1 MYNHITMNLFFR
13 KVLQVVL
20 IGFVLIVLLLVG
32 WLGYVSYLTIQND
45 RACGGQIIMI
55 KESNYTQNDEE
66 LQRVLDNY
74 SAKKAGVGLQA
85 TVIFPDGTTWSGV
98 SGYANYKKKC
108 PLTLDHHLYIGSI
121 TKLFT
126 ATLLMEQ
133 VENGTI
139 ALDDPLSKWIELPYA
154 KKITVGMLLNH
165 TSGIPS
171 YTEDLWFLIR
181 YFGLPRKR
189 WQPDEL
195 VAVICNKELKFE
207 PGSRHEYSNSNYL
220 LLGVILEK
228 ATGKSYG
235 TLLQELANKL
245 GLENTYHLNYSKNI
259 LIANGYDETLL
270 HLGRRNLAGFRRSL
284 ETGAFSAGGILST
297 SKNVA
302 IFVHSLF
309 TGRIVDGSTLAQ
321 MKTFVDAPDKDV
333 PLQRGYGLGIRN
345 LVIGGENLIGHTGTI
360 PGYSGIAMH
369 NEDKHYTIVILSNL
383 SVIEQI
389 QIFDEVQNIVIDRP
403 QMRKQQI
410 L

>member
-1 MYNHITMNLFFR
+1 MKCLL
-13 KVLQVVL
+13 KVLRIVSIMFAL
-20 IGFVLIVLLLVG
+20 LVLLLVG

-45 RACGGQIIMI
+45 RACGGQITMI

-74 SAKKAGVGLQA
+74 SAKKAGVGLQT
-85 TVIFPDGTTWSGV
+85 TVIFPEGTTWSRV
-98 SGYANYKKKC
+98 SGYANHKKKC

-126 ATLLMEQ
+126 ATLVMEQ
-133 VENGTI
+133 VEKGTI
-139 ALDDPLSKWIELPYA
+139 SLDDTLDKWLELPYA
-154 KKITVGMLLNH
+154 KNITVRMLLNH

-195 VAVICNKELKFE
+195 VAVIDNKGLKFE
-207 PGSRHEYSNSNYL
+207 PGSQHEYSNSNYL
-220 LLGVILEK
+220 LLGVILENV
-228 ATGKSYG
+228 TGKPYG
-235 TLLQELANKL
+235 ALLRELTVNQL
-245 GLENTYHLNYSKNI
+245 GLKDTYYLNYSKNI

-284 ETGAFSAGGILST
+284 ETGAFSAGGILTT
-297 SKNVA
+297 SEDVA

-309 TGRIVDGSTLAQ
+309 IGRILDSSTLAQ
-321 MKTFVDAPDKDV
+321 MKVFVEAPDEDV
-333 PLQRGYGLGIRN
+333 PSQIGYGLGIRN
-345 LVIGGENLIGHTGTI
+345 LIIGGENLIGHTGTI

-369 NEDKHYTIVILSNL
+369 NEEKHYTIVILSNL

-389 QIFDEVQNIVIDRP
+389 QIFEEVQNIVINRL

>member
-1 MYNHITMNLFFR
+1 MKCLL
-13 KVLQVVL
+13 KVLRIVSIMFAL
-20 IGFVLIVLLLVG
+20 LVLLLVG
-32 WLGYVSYLTIQND
+32 WLGYVSYLTIQVE
-45 RACGGQIIMI
+45 RTC
-55 KESNYTQNDEE
+55 KELSSITKKSKCTQNDEE

-98 SGYANYKKKC
+98 SGYANHKKKC

-126 ATLLMEQ
+126 ATLVMEQ
-133 VENGTI
+133 VEKGTI
-139 ALDDPLSKWIELPYA
+139 SLDDTLDKWLELPYA
-154 KKITVGMLLNH
+154 KNITVRMLLNH

-195 VAVICNKELKFE
+195 VAVIGNKGLKFE
-207 PGSRHEYSNSNYL
+207 PGSQHEYSNSNYL
-220 LLGVILEK
+220 LLGVVLEK
-228 ATGKSYG
+228 ATGKPYG
-235 TLLQELANKL
+235 TLLQELANQL
-245 GLENTYHLNYSKNI
+245 GLKDTYYLNYSKNI

-270 HLGRRNLAGFRRSL
+270 HLRRRNLAGFRRSL

-297 SKNVA
+297 SEDVA
-302 IFVHSLF
+302 FFVHSLF

-321 MKTFVDAPDKDV
+321 MKAFVDAPDKDV

-389 QIFDEVQNIVIDRP
+389 QIFEEVQNIVIDRL

>member
-1 MYNHITMNLFFR
+1 MKCLL
-13 KVLQVVL
+13 KVLRIVSIMFAL
-20 IGFVLIVLLLVG
+20 LVLLLVG
-32 WLGYVSYLTIQND
+32 WLGYVSYLTIQVE
-45 RACGGQIIMI
+45 RTC
-55 KESNYTQNDEE
+55 KELSSITKKSKCTQNDEE
-66 LQRVLDNY
+66 IQHVLDNY
-74 SAKKAGVGLQA
+74 SAKKERVGLQA

-98 SGYANYKKKC
+98 SGYANHKKKC

-126 ATLLMEQ
+126 ATFVMEQ
-133 VENGTI
+133 VGKGRI
-139 ALDDPLSKWIELPYA
+139 SLDETLDKWLELPYA
-154 KKITVGMLLNH
+154 KNITVRMLLNH

-195 VAVICNKELKFE
+195 VAVIGNKGLKFE
-207 PGSRHEYSNSNYL
+207 PGSQHEYSNSNYL
-220 LLGVILEK
+220 LLGVILENV
-228 ATGKSYG
+228 TGKPYG
-235 TLLQELANKL
+235 ALLRELTVNQL
-245 GLENTYHLNYSKNI
+245 GLKDTYYLNYSKNI

-297 SKNVA
+297 SEDVA
-302 IFVHSLF
+302 FFVHSLF

-321 MKTFVDAPDKDV
+321 MKAFVDAPDKDV

-389 QIFDEVQNIVIDRP
+389 QIFEEVQNIVIDRL

>member
-1 MYNHITMNLFFR
+1 MKCLL
-13 KVLQVVL
+13 KVLRIVSIMFAL
-20 IGFVLIVLLLVG
+20 LVLLLVG
-32 WLGYVSYLTIQND
+32 WLGYVSYLTIQVE
-45 RACGGQIIMI
+45 RTC
-55 KESNYTQNDEE
+55 KELSSITKKSKCTQNDEE
-66 LQRVLDNY
+66 IQHVLDNY
-74 SAKKAGVGLQA
+74 SAKKERVGLQA

-98 SGYANYKKKC
+98 SGYANHKKKC

-126 ATLLMEQ
+126 ATFVMEQ
-133 VENGTI
+133 VGKGRI
-139 ALDDPLSKWIELPYA
+139 SLDETLDKWLELPYA
-154 KKITVGMLLNH
+154 KNITVRMLLNH

-195 VAVICNKELKFE
+195 VAVIGNKGLKFE
-207 PGSRHEYSNSNYL
+207 PGSQHEYSNSNYL
-220 LLGVILEK
+220 LLGVILENV
-228 ATGKSYG
+228 TGKPYG
-235 TLLQELANKL
+235 ALLRELTVNQL
-245 GLENTYHLNYSKNI
+245 GLKDTYYLNYSKNI

-270 HLGRRNLAGFRRSL
+270 HLRRRNLAGFRRSL

-297 SKNVA
+297 SEDVA
-302 IFVHSLF
+302 FFVHSLF

-321 MKTFVDAPDKDV
+321 MKAFVDAPDKDV
-333 PLQRGYGLGIRN
+333 PLQKGYGLGIRN

-389 QIFDEVQNIVIDRP
+389 QIFEEVQNIVIDRL
-403 QMRKQQI
+403 QMRKQRI